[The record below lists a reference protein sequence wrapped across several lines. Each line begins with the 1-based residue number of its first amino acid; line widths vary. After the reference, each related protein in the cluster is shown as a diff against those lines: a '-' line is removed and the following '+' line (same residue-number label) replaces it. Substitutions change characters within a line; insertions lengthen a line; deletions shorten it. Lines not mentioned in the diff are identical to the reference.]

1 MRHHHDSCVDSLC
14 TVRFSPI
21 DASRKGRTAV
31 CAGRSGRDLRTDVH
45 AVSGYVAHVTA
56 PATFELTDVV
66 AGPAD
71 APILK
76 GVTLSV
82 PCEGILAVAGPS
94 GSGKSTLLRLLN
106 RLDDPLSGSIRWDGR
121 DITEWDPHELRRR
134 VAMIFQSAPIFPG
147 TVFDNF
153 VVAKPDLTT
162 ERANHVLDHV
172 GMPRELLARSADQL
186 SGGEAQRM
194 SIARALLTEPTVLLA
209 DEPTAAL
216 DTASRRMVEDLA
228 REVAASGVPMVWI
241 THDTAQ
247 LRRLADHAVVLVDGG
262 VAAFGHLAEL
272 DAHPDPRVRELVG
285 AFGGGR

>member
-1 MRHHHDSCVDSLC
+1 MV
-14 TVRFSPI
+14 
-21 DASRKGRTAV
+21 G
-31 CAGRSGRDLRTDVH
+31 
-45 AVSGYVAHVTA
+45 GYVAHVTA

-76 GVTLSV
+76 GITLSV
-82 PCEGILAVAGPS
+82 PCDGILAVAGPS

-106 RLDDPLSGSIRWDGR
+106 RLDDPVSGSITWDGR
-121 DITEWDPHELRRR
+121 NIADWDPRELRRR
-134 VAMIFQSAPIFPG
+134 VAMIFQSAPIFRG

-153 VVAKPDLTT
+153 GVAQPGLSI
-162 ERANHVLDHV
+162 ERAHHVLDHV
-172 GMPRELLARSADQL
+172 GMPRALLERPADQL

-194 SIARALLTEPTVLLA
+194 SIARALLTEPKVLLA

-216 DTASRRMVEDLA
+216 DTASRRTIEDLA
-228 REVAASGVPMVWI
+228 RELAASGVPMVWI

-272 DAHPDPRVRELVG
+272 DAHDDPRVRELVG
-285 AFGGGR
+285 APFGGDA

>member
-1 MRHHHDSCVDSLC
+1 M
-14 TVRFSPI
+14 
-21 DASRKGRTAV
+21 
-31 CAGRSGRDLRTDVH
+31 
-45 AVSGYVAHVTA
+45 SGYVALVTA

-66 AGPAD
+66 AGPPD

-76 GVTLSV
+76 GITLSV
-82 PCEGILAVAGPS
+82 PCDGILAVAGPS

-121 DITEWDPHELRRR
+121 DITDWDPRELRRR

-153 VVAKPDLTT
+153 AVASPDLTV
-162 ERANHVLDHV
+162 ERAHHVLDHV
-172 GMPRELLARSADQL
+172 GMPRELLERPADQL

-216 DTASRRMVEDLA
+216 DTASRRTVEDLA

-262 VAAFGHLAEL
+262 VAAFGHLHEL
-272 DAHPDPRVRELVG
+272 DAHPDPEIRELVG
-285 AFGGGR
+285 APGGAR